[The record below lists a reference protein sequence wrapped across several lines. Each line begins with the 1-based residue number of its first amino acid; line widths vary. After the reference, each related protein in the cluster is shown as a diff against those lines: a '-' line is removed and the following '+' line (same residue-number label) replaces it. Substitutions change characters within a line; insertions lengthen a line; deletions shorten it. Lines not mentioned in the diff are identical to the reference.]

1 MKDHVPQK
9 QHAPAVGA
17 ELVHGGIGLVA
28 GLADLAALRLV
39 TAFPPAF
46 LELHIVDTAPLFRV
60 HLLGEIHGFLLEQHR
75 QGNDRQ
81 KYHQQRNDGAADLLG
96 QLCGAGAEKE
106 EADNYRQA
114 VQQQRPAQAL
124 LRPLHHVL
132 ILAVPAAEGSVGLAV
147 LVQSKTQQHGGTG
160 SHSPGG
166 CGAQQ
171 VGKRRT
177 ESSMVLPEIP
187 GHTGQTTQHT
197 ADKASHH

>member
-1 MKDHVPQK
+1 MEQSGQCDDYQKD
-9 QHAPAVGA
+9 
-17 ELVHGGIGLVA
+17 
-28 GLADLAALRLV
+28 
-39 TAFPPAF
+39 
-46 LELHIVDTAPLFRV
+46 
-60 HLLGEIHGFLLEQHR
+60 
-75 QGNDRQ
+75 
-81 KYHQQRNDGAADLLG
+81 HQQRDRITIGALW
-96 QLCGAGAEKE
+96 QLRGAGIEKE
-106 EADNYRQA
+106 EADDHRQA

-132 ILAVPAAEGSVGLAV
+132 ILAVPAMEGSVGLAV

-160 SHSPGG
+160 NHSPGG